1 MKNILARGGIE
12 FLAVLLGI
20 TLSLY
25 IDQQIEES
33 AILKTEKS
41 LLSDL
46 QVSLNQDIDYAHEV
60 LKDMRGSID
69 AQEILINYECNEV
82 ENLKPKELGVLFG
95 TVIRG
100 STSLFPRYGVYRS
113 LVSNSEMKYIENQE
127 LKDKLIDL
135 YDFKFKRYEN
145 VDPII
150 TNLYQYGLGEF
161 LVEKVYFDFR
171 EDDYNIL
178 ISTDKGVFSYLN
190 QKIAYNDYGKIEFN
204 SYPNVLAFTL
214 LENEL
219 VISSYDVNYGTLND
233 YYCKTNRRKQFDL
246 LFHQI

>member
-33 AILKTEKS
+33 ATVKTEKS

-46 QVSLNQDIDYAHEV
+46 QVSLNQDIDYAQDV
-60 LKDMRGSID
+60 LKDMRASID
-69 AQEILINYECNEV
+69 AQEILINFECNEV
-82 ENLKPKELGVLFG
+82 ENLSQKELGAIFG
-95 TVIRG
+95 TVVRG

-161 LVEKVYFDFR
+161 LVENFGFYRGKDFQIV
-171 EDDYNIL
+171 EKHIL
-178 ISTDKGVFSYLN
+178 INKDPFCDRSLQKEIMKISTMTNVVHWMLEEIVESMNTL
-190 QKIAYNDYGKIEFN
+190 
-204 SYPNVLAFTL
+204 NVLID
-214 LENEL
+214 EEL
-219 VISSYDVNYGTLND
+219 
-233 YYCKTNRRKQFDL
+233 K
-246 LFHQI
+246 

>member
-25 IDQQIEES
+25 LDQQIEES
-33 AILKTEKS
+33 AILKNEKS

-46 QVSLNQDIDYAHEV
+46 QVSLNQDIDYAQKV
-60 LKDMRGSID
+60 LNDMRRSID

-82 ENLKPKELGVLFG
+82 ENLTPKELGVLFG
-95 TVIRG
+95 IVIRG

-113 LVSNSEMKYIENQE
+113 LVSNSEMKYIENRE

-161 LVEKVYFDFR
+161 LVENFGYYRGKDSQIVEKHLLINKDAFCDGSLQK
-171 EDDYNIL
+171 EVMK
-178 ISTDKGVFSYLN
+178 ISTMTGVVHRMLEGIVESMNEVNLLIGEELN
-190 QKIAYNDYGKIEFN
+190 
-204 SYPNVLAFTL
+204 
-214 LENEL
+214 
-219 VISSYDVNYGTLND
+219 
-233 YYCKTNRRKQFDL
+233 
-246 LFHQI
+246 

>member
-33 AILKTEKS
+33 AIVKNEKS

-46 QVSLNQDIDYAHEV
+46 QVSLNQDIDYAQKV
-60 LKDMRGSID
+60 LKDMRESID

-82 ENLKPKELGVLFG
+82 ENLTPKELGILFG

-161 LVEKVYFDFR
+161 LVENFGFYRGKDFQIV
-171 EDDYNIL
+171 EKHLL
-178 ISTDKGVFSYLN
+178 INKDAFCDGSL
-190 QKIAYNDYGKIEFN
+190 QKEVMK
-204 SYPNVLAFTL
+204 
-214 LENEL
+214 
-219 VISSYDVNYGTLND
+219 ISSMTGVVHWMLEEIVESMNEVNLLIDEELN
-233 YYCKTNRRKQFDL
+233 
-246 LFHQI
+246 

>member
-33 AILKTEKS
+33 AIVKNEKS

-46 QVSLNQDIDYAHEV
+46 QVSLNQDIDYAQEV

-82 ENLKPKELGVLFG
+82 ENLTPKELGILFG

-161 LVEKVYFDFR
+161 LVENFGFYRGKDFQIV
-171 EDDYNIL
+171 EKHLL
-178 ISTDKGVFSYLN
+178 INKDAFCDGSL
-190 QKIAYNDYGKIEFN
+190 QKEVMK
-204 SYPNVLAFTL
+204 
-214 LENEL
+214 
-219 VISSYDVNYGTLND
+219 ISSMTGVVHWMLEEIVESMNEVNLLIDEELN
-233 YYCKTNRRKQFDL
+233 
-246 LFHQI
+246 

>member
-33 AILKTEKS
+33 AIVKNEKS

-46 QVSLNQDIDYAHEV
+46 QVSLNQDIDYAQEV

-82 ENLKPKELGVLFG
+82 ENLTPKELGVLFG

-161 LVEKVYFDFR
+161 LVENFGFYRGKDFQIVVKHFFINK
-171 EDDYNIL
+171 D
-178 ISTDKGVFSYLN
+178 
-190 QKIAYNDYGKIEFN
+190 
-204 SYPNVLAFTL
+204 AFCDGSL
-214 LENEL
+214 KKE
-219 VISSYDVNYGTLND
+219 VMKISSMTGVVHWMLEEIVGSMNEVNLLIDEELN
-233 YYCKTNRRKQFDL
+233 
-246 LFHQI
+246 

>member
-33 AILKTEKS
+33 AIVKNEKS

-82 ENLKPKELGVLFG
+82 ENLTPKELGVLFG

-161 LVEKVYFDFR
+161 LVENFGFYRGKDFQIV
-171 EDDYNIL
+171 EKHLL
-178 ISTDKGVFSYLN
+178 INKDAFCDGSL
-190 QKIAYNDYGKIEFN
+190 QKEVMK
-204 SYPNVLAFTL
+204 
-214 LENEL
+214 
-219 VISSYDVNYGTLND
+219 ISSMTGVVHWMLEEIVESMNEVNLLIDEELN
-233 YYCKTNRRKQFDL
+233 
-246 LFHQI
+246 

>member
-1 MKNILARGGIE
+1 MRNLLARGGIE

-25 IDQQIEES
+25 IDQRIEES
-33 AILKTEKS
+33 ATLKTEKS

-46 QVSLNQDIDYAHEV
+46 QVSLNQDIDYAQDV
-60 LKDMRGSID
+60 LKDMRASID
-69 AQEILINYECNEV
+69 AQEILINFECDEV
-82 ENLKPKELGVLFG
+82 ENLSQKKIGALFG
-95 TVIRG
+95 TVLRG

-161 LVEKVYFDFR
+161 LVENFGFYRGKDFQIV
-171 EDDYNIL
+171 EKHIL
-178 ISTDKGVFSYLN
+178 INKDPFCDRSLQKEIMKISTMTNVVHWMLEEIVESMNTL
-190 QKIAYNDYGKIEFN
+190 
-204 SYPNVLAFTL
+204 NVLID
-214 LENEL
+214 EEL
-219 VISSYDVNYGTLND
+219 Y
-233 YYCKTNRRKQFDL
+233 
-246 LFHQI
+246 

>member
-1 MKNILARGGIE
+1 M
-12 FLAVLLGI
+12 LLGI

-33 AILKTEKS
+33 AIVKNEKS

-46 QVSLNQDIDYAHEV
+46 QVSLNQDIDYAQKV

-82 ENLKPKELGVLFG
+82 ENLTPKELGVLFG

-161 LVEKVYFDFR
+161 LVENFGFYRGKDF
-171 EDDYNIL
+171 
-178 ISTDKGVFSYLN
+178 
-190 QKIAYNDYGKIEFN
+190 
-204 SYPNVLAFTL
+204 
-214 LENEL
+214 
-219 VISSYDVNYGTLND
+219 
-233 YYCKTNRRKQFDL
+233 
-246 LFHQI
+246 QIVES

>member
-33 AILKTEKS
+33 ATVKTEKS

-46 QVSLNQDIDYAHEV
+46 QVSLNQDIDYAQDV
-60 LKDMRGSID
+60 LKDMRASID
-69 AQEILINYECNEV
+69 AQEILINFECNEV
-82 ENLKPKELGVLFG
+82 ENLSQKELGAIFG
-95 TVIRG
+95 TVVRG
-100 STSLFPRYGVYRS
+100 STSIFPRYGVYRS

-161 LVEKVYFDFR
+161 LVENFGFYRGKDFQIV
-171 EDDYNIL
+171 EKHIL
-178 ISTDKGVFSYLN
+178 INKDPFCDRSLQREVMKISTMTGVVHWMLEEIVESMN
-190 QKIAYNDYGKIEFN
+190 TYN
-204 SYPNVLAFTL
+204 L
-214 LENEL
+214 LIDEEL
-219 VISSYDVNYGTLND
+219 
-233 YYCKTNRRKQFDL
+233 K
-246 LFHQI
+246 

>member
-1 MKNILARGGIE
+1 MNILARGGVE

-33 AILKTEKS
+33 SMVKNEKS

-46 QVSLNQDIDYAHEV
+46 QVSLNQDIDYAQKV

-82 ENLKPKELGVLFG
+82 ENLTPKELGVLFG

-161 LVEKVYFDFR
+161 LVENFGFYRGKDFQIV
-171 EDDYNIL
+171 EKHLL
-178 ISTDKGVFSYLN
+178 INKD
-190 QKIAYNDYGKIEFN
+190 
-204 SYPNVLAFTL
+204 AFCDGSLKT
-214 LENEL
+214 E
-219 VISSYDVNYGTLND
+219 VMKISSMTGVVHWMLEEIVESMNEVNLLIDEELN
-233 YYCKTNRRKQFDL
+233 
-246 LFHQI
+246 

>member
-33 AILKTEKS
+33 AIVKNEKS

-46 QVSLNQDIDYAHEV
+46 QVSLNQDIDYAQEV

-82 ENLKPKELGVLFG
+82 ENLTPKELGVLFG

-113 LVSNSEMKYIENQE
+113 LVSNCEMKYIENQE

-161 LVEKVYFDFR
+161 LVENFGFYRGKDFQIV
-171 EDDYNIL
+171 EKHLL
-178 ISTDKGVFSYLN
+178 INKDAFCDGSLQKEVMKIISMTGVVHWMLEEIVESMNEVNLLIDEELN
-190 QKIAYNDYGKIEFN
+190 
-204 SYPNVLAFTL
+204 
-214 LENEL
+214 
-219 VISSYDVNYGTLND
+219 
-233 YYCKTNRRKQFDL
+233 
-246 LFHQI
+246 

>member
-1 MKNILARGGIE
+1 M
-12 FLAVLLGI
+12 LLGI

-33 AILKTEKS
+33 AIVKNEKS

-82 ENLKPKELGVLFG
+82 ENLTPKELGVLFG

-161 LVEKVYFDFR
+161 LVENFGFYRGKDFQIV
-171 EDDYNIL
+171 EKHLL
-178 ISTDKGVFSYLN
+178 INKDAFCDGSL
-190 QKIAYNDYGKIEFN
+190 QKEVMK
-204 SYPNVLAFTL
+204 
-214 LENEL
+214 
-219 VISSYDVNYGTLND
+219 ISSMTGVVHWMLEEIVESMNEVNLLIDEELN
-233 YYCKTNRRKQFDL
+233 
-246 LFHQI
+246 

>member
-1 MKNILARGGIE
+1 MKNILTRGGVE
-12 FLAVLLGI
+12 FIAVLLGI

-25 IDQQIEES
+25 IDKQIQES
-33 AILKTEKS
+33 SILKTEKS

-46 QVSLNQDIDYAHEV
+46 QVSLNQDMDYAQLV
-60 LKDMRGSID
+60 LVDMIESIN
-69 AQEILINYECNEV
+69 AQDVLINIECSDVKSINS
-82 ENLKPKELGVLFG
+82 KELINLFG
-95 TVIRG
+95 IVSKG

-161 LVEKVYFDFR
+161 LVE
-171 EDDYNIL
+171 N
-178 ISTDKGVFSYLN
+178 FSYYRGKDFQAVEKHFSMNREVFCDNSMQKQIMKTITMTRVVHSML
-190 QKIAYNDYGKIEFN
+190 QKIVKSMD
-204 SYPNVLAFTL
+204 VV
-214 LENEL
+214 NEL
-219 VISSYDVNYGTLND
+219 IIKELD
-233 YYCKTNRRKQFDL
+233 
-246 LFHQI
+246 

>member
-25 IDQQIEES
+25 LDQQIEES
-33 AILKTEKS
+33 AILKNEKS

-46 QVSLNQDIDYAHEV
+46 QVSLNQDIDYAQKV
-60 LKDMRGSID
+60 LKDMRRSID

-82 ENLKPKELGVLFG
+82 ENLTPKELGVLFG
-95 TVIRG
+95 IVIRG

-161 LVEKVYFDFR
+161 LVENFGYYRGKDSQIVEKHLLINKDAFCDGSLQK
-171 EDDYNIL
+171 EVMK
-178 ISTDKGVFSYLN
+178 ISTMTGVVHRMLEGIVESMNEVNLLIGEELN
-190 QKIAYNDYGKIEFN
+190 
-204 SYPNVLAFTL
+204 
-214 LENEL
+214 
-219 VISSYDVNYGTLND
+219 
-233 YYCKTNRRKQFDL
+233 
-246 LFHQI
+246 

>member
-1 MKNILARGGIE
+1 MRNLLARGGIE

-25 IDQQIEES
+25 IDQRIEES
-33 AILKTEKS
+33 ATLKTEKS

-46 QVSLNQDIDYAHEV
+46 QVSLKQDIDYAQDV
-60 LKDMRGSID
+60 LKDMRASIA
-69 AQEILINYECNEV
+69 AQEILINFECDEV
-82 ENLKPKELGVLFG
+82 ENLSQKKLGALFG
-95 TVIRG
+95 TVLRG

-161 LVEKVYFDFR
+161 LVENFGFYRGKDFQIVEKHILINKDPFCDR
-171 EDDYNIL
+171 SLQKEIMKISTMTNVVHWMLEEIVESMNSLNIL
-178 ISTDKGVFSYLN
+178 ID
-190 QKIAYNDYGKIEFN
+190 E
-204 SYPNVLAFTL
+204 
-214 LENEL
+214 EL
-219 VISSYDVNYGTLND
+219 Y
-233 YYCKTNRRKQFDL
+233 
-246 LFHQI
+246 

>member
-33 AILKTEKS
+33 AIVKNEKS

-82 ENLKPKELGVLFG
+82 ENLTPKELGVLFG

-161 LVEKVYFDFR
+161 LVENFGFYRGKDFQIV
-171 EDDYNIL
+171 EKHLFINKDAFCDGILQKEVMKISSMTGVVHWMLEEIVESMNTVNIL
-178 ISTDKGVFSYLN
+178 IGEELN
-190 QKIAYNDYGKIEFN
+190 
-204 SYPNVLAFTL
+204 
-214 LENEL
+214 
-219 VISSYDVNYGTLND
+219 
-233 YYCKTNRRKQFDL
+233 
-246 LFHQI
+246 

>member
-1 MKNILARGGIE
+1 MRNLLARGGIE

-25 IDQQIEES
+25 IDQRIEES
-33 AILKTEKS
+33 ATLKTEKS

-46 QVSLNQDIDYAHEV
+46 QVSLNQDIDYAQDV
-60 LKDMRGSID
+60 LKDMRASID
-69 AQEILINYECNEV
+69 AQEILINFECDEV
-82 ENLKPKELGVLFG
+82 ENLSQKKLGALFG
-95 TVIRG
+95 TVLRG

-161 LVEKVYFDFR
+161 LVENFGFYRGKDFQIV
-171 EDDYNIL
+171 EKHIL
-178 ISTDKGVFSYLN
+178 INKDPFCDRSLQKEIMKISTMTNVVHWMLEEIVESMNTL
-190 QKIAYNDYGKIEFN
+190 
-204 SYPNVLAFTL
+204 NVLID
-214 LENEL
+214 EEL
-219 VISSYDVNYGTLND
+219 
-233 YYCKTNRRKQFDL
+233 K
-246 LFHQI
+246 

>member
-33 AILKTEKS
+33 ATVKTEKS

-46 QVSLNQDIDYAHEV
+46 QVSLNQDIDYAQDV
-60 LKDMRGSID
+60 LKDMRASID
-69 AQEILINYECNEV
+69 AQEILINFECDEV
-82 ENLKPKELGVLFG
+82 ENLSQEKLGALFG
-95 TVIRG
+95 TVLRG

-161 LVEKVYFDFR
+161 LVENFGFYRGKDFQIV
-171 EDDYNIL
+171 EKHIL
-178 ISTDKGVFSYLN
+178 INKDTFCDRSLQKEIMKISTMT
-190 QKIAYNDYGKIEFN
+190 
-204 SYPNVLAFTL
+204 NVVHWMLEEIVESMNTL
-214 LENEL
+214 SVLIDEEL
-219 VISSYDVNYGTLND
+219 
-233 YYCKTNRRKQFDL
+233 K
-246 LFHQI
+246 

>member
-1 MKNILARGGIE
+1 MRNLLARGGIE
-12 FLAVLLGI
+12 FLAVLLWI

-25 IDQQIEES
+25 IDQRIEES
-33 AILKTEKS
+33 ATLKTEKS

-46 QVSLNQDIDYAHEV
+46 QVSLNQDIDYAQDV
-60 LKDMRGSID
+60 LKDMRASID
-69 AQEILINYECNEV
+69 AQEILINFECDEV
-82 ENLKPKELGVLFG
+82 ENLSQEKLGALFG
-95 TVIRG
+95 TVLRG

-161 LVEKVYFDFR
+161 LVENFGFYRGKDFQIV
-171 EDDYNIL
+171 EKHIL
-178 ISTDKGVFSYLN
+178 INKDPFCDRSLQKEIMKISTMTNVVHWMLEEIVESMNTL
-190 QKIAYNDYGKIEFN
+190 
-204 SYPNVLAFTL
+204 NVLID
-214 LENEL
+214 EEL
-219 VISSYDVNYGTLND
+219 
-233 YYCKTNRRKQFDL
+233 K
-246 LFHQI
+246 

>member
-1 MKNILARGGIE
+1 MNILARGGVE

-33 AILKTEKS
+33 AIVKNEKS

-46 QVSLNQDIDYAHEV
+46 QVSLNQDIDYAQKV
-60 LKDMRGSID
+60 LKDMRESID

-82 ENLKPKELGVLFG
+82 ENLTPKELGILFG

-161 LVEKVYFDFR
+161 LVENFGFYRGKDFQIV
-171 EDDYNIL
+171 EKHLL
-178 ISTDKGVFSYLN
+178 INKDAFCDGSL
-190 QKIAYNDYGKIEFN
+190 QKEVMK
-204 SYPNVLAFTL
+204 
-214 LENEL
+214 
-219 VISSYDVNYGTLND
+219 ISSMTGVVHWMLEEIVGSMNDVNLLIDEELN
-233 YYCKTNRRKQFDL
+233 
-246 LFHQI
+246 

>member
-25 IDQQIEES
+25 LDQQIEES
-33 AILKTEKS
+33 AILKNEKS

-46 QVSLNQDIDYAHEV
+46 QVSLNQDIDYAQKV
-60 LKDMRGSID
+60 LNDMRRSID

-82 ENLKPKELGVLFG
+82 ENLTPKELGVLFG
-95 TVIRG
+95 IVIRG

-161 LVEKVYFDFR
+161 LVENFGYYRGKDSQIVEKHLLINKDAFCDGSLQK
-171 EDDYNIL
+171 EVMK
-178 ISTDKGVFSYLN
+178 ISTMTGVVHRMLEGIVESMNEVNLLIGEELN
-190 QKIAYNDYGKIEFN
+190 
-204 SYPNVLAFTL
+204 
-214 LENEL
+214 
-219 VISSYDVNYGTLND
+219 
-233 YYCKTNRRKQFDL
+233 
-246 LFHQI
+246 

>member
-33 AILKTEKS
+33 ATVKTEKS

-46 QVSLNQDIDYAHEV
+46 QVSLNQDIDYAQDV
-60 LKDMRGSID
+60 LKDMRASID
-69 AQEILINYECNEV
+69 AQEILINFECNEV
-82 ENLKPKELGVLFG
+82 ENLSQKELGAIFG
-95 TVIRG
+95 TVVRG

-161 LVEKVYFDFR
+161 LVENFGFYRGKDFQIV
-171 EDDYNIL
+171 EKHIL
-178 ISTDKGVFSYLN
+178 INKDPFCDRSLQREVMKISTMTGV
-190 QKIAYNDYGKIEFN
+190 
-204 SYPNVLAFTL
+204 VHWL
-214 LENEL
+214 LEEIVESMN
-219 VISSYDVNYGTLND
+219 TLN
-233 YYCKTNRRKQFDL
+233 L
-246 LFHQI
+246 LIDEELN

>member
-33 AILKTEKS
+33 ATVKTEKS

-46 QVSLNQDIDYAHEV
+46 QVSLNQDIDYAQDV
-60 LKDMRGSID
+60 LKDMRASID
-69 AQEILINYECNEV
+69 AQEVLINFECNEV
-82 ENLKPKELGVLFG
+82 ENLSQKELGAIFG
-95 TVIRG
+95 TVVRG

-161 LVEKVYFDFR
+161 LVENFGFYRGKDFQIV
-171 EDDYNIL
+171 EKHIL
-178 ISTDKGVFSYLN
+178 INKDPFCDRSLQREVMKISTMTGV
-190 QKIAYNDYGKIEFN
+190 
-204 SYPNVLAFTL
+204 VHWM
-214 LENEL
+214 LEEIVESMN
-219 VISSYDVNYGTLND
+219 TLN
-233 YYCKTNRRKQFDL
+233 L
-246 LFHQI
+246 LIDEELK